1 MVLILGVVGISV
13 AALIA
18 YTGMKSAF
26 DSYNTFIGMAL
37 GPVGGIF
44 FLGVFTKRPGG
55 HSALIGGLAGFLA
68 VLAIHFA
75 RSSGSLDLWPVLN
88 GLISFCVTVLVGW
101 LVGVFVKPAH

>member
-44 FLGVFTKRPGG
+44 FWVCSP
-55 HSALIGGLAGFLA
+55 SARMG
-68 VLAIHFA
+68 
-75 RSSGSLDLWPVLN
+75 
-88 GLISFCVTVLVGW
+88 TV
-101 LVGVFVKPAH
+101 A